1 MVTVRTVQFLYRD
14 CPRCH
19 CLLPQNRGIAGRAV
33 TAMNPPGRL
42 FIPRRRLLS
51 MADRKFLAS
60 AIVAIVVLSTAITV
74 AATVTTHYDDHS
86 FTIIHTNDTH
96 CFYDGDGGVGFT
108 TVSALRE
115 DYSKDRTV
123 FTVDA
128 GDFIQGNSYGT
139 MTDGEGSVA
148 VMNTVGYDLAVP
160 GNHEFDYGFDIFMER
175 MSQLDFPVICANLVY
190 KDSGENIFDEYLVLE
205 KGGAR
210 VGFFGLLTTETEV
223 ETMAGNMGNS
233 TVTDP
238 IDAARRMVSVLEKKN
253 VDCIV
258 AVGHLGV
265 SRVGYTTSDQLC
277 NQVPGI
283 DIFIDGHSH
292 TEMEDGKV
300 CDGSIVLEESGT
312 VIASTGSY
320 LHNVGVITYD
330 SGKIE
335 AKLYREPALQY
346 QRTGD
351 AIDAVTAEVDEKLK
365 TVIGRTEIE
374 LVGERGLVRN
384 GETNLGDFIADTI
397 RGSTDADVAIINSGG
412 IRTSIKEGDITLKD
426 VYDVMPFLNYSC
438 ILNVPGS
445 VLWEEMEF
453 SLALMGATQGGFL
466 QISGMTVTYDPDAAA
481 GGRVTSIT
489 VGGTE
494 VDKDATY
501 KLATIDFIAT
511 GGDGNIY
518 LKDYAAT
525 KYLALDMLFIGYV
538 TNIGTVTED
547 MIEMGRLVAV

>member
-1 MVTVRTVQFLYRD
+1 M
-14 CPRCH
+14 
-19 CLLPQNRGIAGRAV
+19 AGQ
-33 TAMNPPGRL
+33 
-42 FIPRRRLLS
+42 
-51 MADRKFLAS
+51 KFLVS
-60 AIVAIVVLSTAITV
+60 AIAAIVVLSTAMAVFPTDT
-74 AATVTTHYDDHS
+74 AHDDHS

-96 CFYDGDGGVGFT
+96 CFYDGDGGVGFA

-115 DYSKDRTV
+115 GYSKDRTV

-139 MTDGEGSVA
+139 MTDGEGSVG

-160 GNHEFDYGFDIFMER
+160 GNHEFDYGFDVFMER
-175 MSQLDFPVICANLVY
+175 MDQLDFPVICANLVY
-190 KDSGENIFDEYLVLE
+190 KDSGRSIFDEYLILE
-205 KGGAR
+205 RGGVR

-238 IDAARRMVSVLEKKN
+238 VDAARRMVSILKDKD

-265 SRVGYTTSDQLC
+265 TSRDHITSDRLC
-277 NQVPGI
+277 GRVPGI

-300 CDGSIVLEESGT
+300 CDGSVVLEESDT
-312 VIASTGSY
+312 IIASTGSY
-320 LHNVGVITYD
+320 LHNVGVITYNP
-330 SGKIE
+330 GKIE
-335 AKLYREPALQY
+335 AKLYRGPVLSY
-346 QRTGD
+346 QRTLD
-351 AIDAVTAEVDEKLK
+351 AIDAVTAEVDEKLR

-374 LVGERGLVRN
+374 LIGERSVIRN
-384 GETNLGDFIADTI
+384 GETNLGDLVADTI
-397 RGSTDADVAIINSGG
+397 RLSAGADAAIINSGC
-412 IRTSIKEGDITLKD
+412 IRTSIGAGDITLKD
-426 VYDVMPFLNYSC
+426 VYDVMPFLNYTC
-438 ILNVPGS
+438 ILDVPGS

-453 SLALMGATQGGFL
+453 SLALMGTTQGGFL
-466 QISGMTVTYDPDAAA
+466 QISGMTVTYDPDATDT
-481 GGRVTSIT
+481 RVISMT

-501 KLATIDFIAT
+501 RLATIDFVST
-511 GGDGNIY
+511 GGDGNTY
-518 LKDYAAT
+518 LKDYTAT

-538 TNIGTVTED
+538 TDIGTITD
-547 MIEMGRLVAV
+547 GTIEGGRLVAA